1 LCLLTDFI
9 SVELDRGQP
18 RLLID
23 FGSGTLELK
32 VKTKKSL
39 DDGEWHKIDVFWDTE
54 VRISLTYELM
64 CASSRVHIINY
75 IEQMITPPSRFFRF
89 FQNIRL
95 VVDNCR
101 SADITELEDG
111 SHPEFDDASCQAQG
125 TIPPFNEYLNINSP
139 LQIGGRYVQDFDP
152 THYHWQ
158 SAPYGKG
165 FDGCIKNVYHNSKVM
180 SRCSQ

>member
-1 LCLLTDFI
+1 L
-9 SVELDRGQP
+9 V
-18 RLLID
+18 
-23 FGSGTLELK
+23 
-32 VKTKKSL
+32 
-39 DDGEWHKIDVFWDTE
+39 
-54 VRISLTYELM
+54 
-64 CASSRVHIINY
+64 
-75 IEQMITPPSRFFRF
+75 
-89 FQNIRL
+89 FQNIHL

-165 FDGCIKNVYHNSKVM
+165 FDGCIKNVYHNSKVTA
-180 SRCSQ
+180 SCLGIDDDTDGNKYIIAIGLH

>member
-1 LCLLTDFI
+1 MNL
-9 SVELDRGQP
+9 
-18 RLLID
+18 
-23 FGSGTLELK
+23 FG
-32 VKTKKSL
+32 
-39 DDGEWHKIDVFWDTE
+39 
-54 VRISLTYELM
+54 
-64 CASSRVHIINY
+64 
-75 IEQMITPPSRFFRF
+75 

-101 SADITELEDG
+101 SADISELEDG

-165 FDGCIKNVYHNSKVM
+165 FDGCIKNVYHNSKV
-180 SRCSQ
+180 SNFRLDFNGLYYYYLLLFY